1 MNLKRFLPALCALL
15 CVFSRTAQAQYT
27 IGHIVFRG
35 NTPYSQTDLEEA
47 TGLKVGASI
56 KSADLQPS
64 AQRLMDTGA
73 FDDVQA
79 TLTGSVRSV
88 NVVFDIKPAAQS
100 GFLAVSF
107 ENFVWWQPD
116 ALISE
121 VHRRVP
127 LFHGRVPEAGNQ
139 QQAVQ
144 DALKQMLAEKG
155 IAATLSSSAIESGPG
170 HPERTL
176 NYRIDK
182 PDINIR
188 SISLTGVSASMSP
201 AVNKVTDAL
210 TGQRHREGIAGNG
223 ARDSILAVYHN
234 AGYLGAS
241 LGQFDRSI
249 TMTDPQHVELALS
262 ATVNEGGVYRV
273 SALEWPGS
281 PLITSKDFNDAAK
294 LHAGDIA
301 SQAALLASLLP
312 IDFAYRK
319 QGYMDVGVDAAPKL
333 DTAAHRVA
341 YSVSVNPG
349 RQFHMGKLEIAN
361 ATDEQRAQIAA
372 AWKMHAGDPF
382 DQTYIPSFLS
392 HNWKLLP
399 SLNGYSG
406 AWKQT
411 ATVDT
416 QIVDVV
422 VTLVKGGPLMHQ
434 TITVH

>member
-1 MNLKRFLPALCALL
+1 MKLKRFLPAFCALL
-15 CVFSRTAQAQYT
+15 CVFSRMALAQYT
-27 IGHIVFRG
+27 IGHMVFRG
-35 NTPYSQTDLEEA
+35 STPYSQTDLEAA
-47 TGLKVGASI
+47 TGLKVGTQIS
-56 KSADLQPS
+56 SADLQTS

-79 TLTGSVRSV
+79 TLAGSVKSV
-88 NVVFDIKPAAQS
+88 NVIFDIKPAAQS
-100 GFLAVSF
+100 GFLFVGF

-127 LFHGRVPEAGNQ
+127 LFHGSVPEAGNQ
-139 QQAVQ
+139 QQAVL

-155 IAATLSSSAIESGPG
+155 IAAAISSNTVESGPG
-170 HPERTL
+170 HPERSL
-176 NYRIDK
+176 NYRIDT
-182 PDINIR
+182 PDIRIR
-188 SISLTGVSASMSP
+188 SIHLSGVSASMSP

-210 TGQRHREGIAGNG
+210 AGQRYREGIAGKG
-223 ARDSILAVYHN
+223 AIDSILAVYRN
-234 AGYLGAS
+234 AGYLDAS

-249 TMTDPQHVELALS
+249 TMADPQHVELALS
-262 ATVNEGGVYRV
+262 ATVNEGDVYRV

-312 IDFAYRK
+312 IDLAYRR
-319 QGYMDVGVDAAPKL
+319 QGYIDVGVDTARKL
-333 DTAAHRVA
+333 DTTTHRVA
-341 YSVSVNPG
+341 YSISVNPG

-392 HNWKLLP
+392 HNWQLLP

-434 TITVH
+434 TITVQ